1 MVVLY
6 PMGVLPPNCPIQTM
20 TSYLGSVVLV
30 ALVALASR
38 NISTTTF
45 APAYI
50 LSRVWLAAEAGVMDQ
65 LTLTSTFERLVRGSG
80 SRDDVSLRLG
90 NA

>member
-1 MVVLY
+1 
-6 PMGVLPPNCPIQTM
+6 M